1 MENVVYYIKNW
12 RRLKEE
18 VKGYEEVLKQK
29 WFQD

>member
-18 VKGYEEVLKQK
+18 VKGYEEVLKK